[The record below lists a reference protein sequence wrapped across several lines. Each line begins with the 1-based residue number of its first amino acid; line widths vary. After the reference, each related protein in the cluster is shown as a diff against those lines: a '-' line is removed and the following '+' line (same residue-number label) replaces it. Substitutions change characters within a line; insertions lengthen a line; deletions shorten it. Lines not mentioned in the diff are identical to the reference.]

1 MSNLSFPIKVLL
13 ISAVISLLPVAVG
26 VSPLDYKGSSLEAAD
41 EKKEKKK
48 RRRTKLPSKK
58 AQRILQSLQPLLEA
72 EQWNEALL
80 ALTPIANPE
89 SKFTGTDRAKMYYYQ
104 GYIYFSMEDY
114 GRAETAYKDLI
125 AEPDSND
132 QEILGA
138 LYSLS
143 QLAYISEDYRKSIDY
158 LLQWFDLEEMPSSDA
173 YALLS
178 MTYYQLE
185 DFVSSQQNI
194 DIAIEMQEARDIPI
208 KVAVLD
214 DEGNETGEMIE
225 TGETVKGV
233 AKAVSYTHLTLPTKA

>member
-1 MSNLSFPIKVLL
+1 MCRVKVVLGL
-13 ISAVISLLPVAVG
+13 M
-26 VSPLDYKGSSLEAAD
+26 
-41 EKKEKKK
+41 
-48 RRRTKLPSKK
+48 
-58 AQRILQSLQPLLEA
+58 
-72 EQWNEALL
+72 
-80 ALTPIANPE
+80 
-89 SKFTGTDRAKMYYYQ
+89 FYYQ

-114 GRAETAYKDLI
+114 GRAETAYKNLI

-132 QEILGA
+132 QERLGA

-143 QLAYISEDYRKSIDY
+143 QLAYIDENYRKSIDY
-158 LLQWFDLEEMPSSDA
+158 LLQWFDLEEVPSSDA

-214 DEGNETGEMIE
+214 EEGNETGEMIE
-225 TGETVKGV
+225 PGETV
-233 AKAVSYTHLTLPTKA
+233 